1 MAQMSCAWDYCIA
14 SLILLTM
21 HCHEVFATDLH
32 CSLYQNAPEVLAA
45 GSLVTREEWHAATIG
60 AMGRGPVSGPV
71 LPSAA
76 VSLIEQAGVRLQ
88 SVPSSH
94 LEFVPGYECADPRKP
109 WKEGGVSCIIPV
121 FQVRPAVPQEAK

>member
-1 MAQMSCAWDYCIA
+1 
-14 SLILLTM
+14 M

-94 LEFVPGYECADPRKP
+94 LEFVPGYECADPRRP